1 MSYETLNPEETR
13 ARLDGD
19 GEWTYVDVRTPEE
32 FGRGHVPGAYNVPA
46 FFPGPTGMMPNPEFA
61 GVMKAHFATDRAL
74 VLGCAAGGRSMHA
87 CEQLTAEGYT
97 QLTNMDGGFSGR
109 PDPEGGPGVPGWQE
123 RGYPFVNVCEAGHD
137 WESMKGAHAG

>member
-1 MSYETLNPEETR
+1 MSYETLNPEETL

-19 GEWTYVDVRTPEE
+19 GEWSYVDVRTPEE

-61 GVMKAHFATDRAL
+61 GVMQTHFATDRAL

-87 CEQLTAEGYT
+87 CEQLTPEGYT
-97 QLTNMDGGFSGR
+97 QLANMDGGFSGR
-109 PDPEGGPGVPGWQE
+109 PDPEGGPGLPGWQE
-123 RGYPFVNVCEAGHD
+123 RGFPVVNTCEAGRD